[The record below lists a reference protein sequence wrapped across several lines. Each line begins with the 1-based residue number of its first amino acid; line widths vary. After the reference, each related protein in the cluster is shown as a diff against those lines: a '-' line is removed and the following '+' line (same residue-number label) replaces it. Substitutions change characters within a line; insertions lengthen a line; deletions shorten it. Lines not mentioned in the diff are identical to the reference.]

1 MSWRVM
7 LIFVPRIS
15 TFRNCTLAT
24 GRLQNFVWF
33 LADSIGCAA
42 KGVGLRP
49 LSCWDCGFESY
60 RGYRCLSV
68 VGIVFCQV
76 EISATGRSQVQR
88 SCVECDVSEC
98 DLGTSTIRMS
108 RPTTSVDLLKS
119 MILIINNLVSFND
132 IRKFFVVTE
141 KHSFVW
147 DRILIFIYYINFV
160 LIYVTVLSFLR
171 HFTKPND
178 TAW

>member
-1 MSWRVM
+1 M
-7 LIFVPRIS
+7 
-15 TFRNCTLAT
+15 
-24 GRLQNFVWF
+24 
-33 LADSIGCAA
+33 
-42 KGVGLRP
+42 
-49 LSCWDCGFESY
+49 
-60 RGYRCLSV
+60 
-68 VGIVFCQV
+68 GIVFCQV

-141 KHSFVW
+141 KHSFV
-147 DRILIFIYYINFV
+147 
-160 LIYVTVLSFLR
+160 
-171 HFTKPND
+171 
-178 TAW
+178 